1 METTIFA
8 WLNQV
13 ELWFSKIERDV
24 IANQLLR
31 ATSAIMPHPDFFGA
45 SLGFMQRT
53 QALPHSPAG
62 RAIPA
67 MSEILCSTS
76 SRNLRCVSATR
87 A

>member
-45 SLGFMQRT
+45 SLG
-53 QALPHSPAG
+53 L
-62 RAIPA
+62 
-67 MSEILCSTS
+67 
-76 SRNLRCVSATR
+76 
-87 A
+87 